1 MSIISFRFLIFL
13 GCTFG
18 LFFLV
23 PRKAKRYV
31 LLAASYVY
39 YYSVSNWLI
48 VFLLFT
54 TLVVYFVGFV
64 MGRID
69 KQVAAQCLKLEKG
82 EKKIIK
88 RTGKRKKR
96 LLLVL
101 SVIINLGILIV
112 MKYTNLITGTLNSLI
127 GTSIPAVKWFLPLGI
142 SYYTLQAISYLTDV
156 YHGNCGASRDPVKVA
171 LFLSF
176 FPHILEGP
184 FSRFGDV
191 GEQLSTSHSFDY
203 SRAKFGLQLMIWGY
217 FKKMI
222 VADRAAQF
230 VNQVFNHSNEYTGV
244 INVLAVVLYTLQ
256 IYAEFSGCIDIMT
269 GIAQVL
275 GVSLPLNFRQPFF
288 AKSVQEFWQRWHITL
303 GLWMKEYVFYPISC
317 SKLCVRMTEKA
328 ARRLPRVIA
337 STVPV
342 AFALFFVWLFNG
354 FWHGVGW
361 KYVAYGLYYYAFM
374 LVSLIFAPLSR
385 KVLNILKVPVDK
397 FGYRL
402 WQMLRTSV
410 IVLIGMLIFRAD
422 SLHQAWDILM
432 NSFTIKGM
440 ELVRNGQVLSIG
452 FDVAGEWLV
461 LALGVIAMF
470 VVDILHESGHSLR
483 MELST
488 QPLLFRWLV
497 YYAGIIA
504 IIVFGVYGMG
514 YDAQA
519 FIYAGF

>member
-1 MSIISFRFLIFL
+1 
-13 GCTFG
+13 
-18 LFFLV
+18 
-23 PRKAKRYV
+23 
-31 LLAASYVY
+31 
-39 YYSVSNWLI
+39 
-48 VFLLFT
+48 
-54 TLVVYFVGFV
+54 

-230 VNQVFNHSNEYTGV
+230 VNQVFNHSNEYTGI

-328 ARRLPRVIA
+328 ARRLPRRNN
-337 STVPV
+337 PR
-342 AFALFFVWLFNG
+342 
-354 FWHGVGW
+354 
-361 KYVAYGLYYYAFM
+361 
-374 LVSLIFAPLSR
+374 R
-385 KVLNILKVPVDK
+385 KKK
-397 FGYRL
+397 
-402 WQMLRTSV
+402 
-410 IVLIGMLIFRAD
+410 
-422 SLHQAWDILM
+422 
-432 NSFTIKGM
+432 
-440 ELVRNGQVLSIG
+440 
-452 FDVAGEWLV
+452 
-461 LALGVIAMF
+461 
-470 VVDILHESGHSLR
+470 
-483 MELST
+483 
-488 QPLLFRWLV
+488 
-497 YYAGIIA
+497 
-504 IIVFGVYGMG
+504 
-514 YDAQA
+514 
-519 FIYAGF
+519 